1 MPRKLQLTDLQL
13 ILLSTASAR
22 VNGHLFP
29 LKDSIAGKTDDVA
42 AVTALLK
49 RGLVEEVAA
58 SDASRMWKER
68 DGERL
73 GLVITDRARALIDGA
88 GPGGE
93 VARAPA
99 PTPATSVPRAGSK
112 TQMVLTLLGREGG
125 VSPAELIDATGWLPH
140 TMRAALTGLRKKG
153 HGIEL
158 GKRGE
163 ERVYRLTGAAVL
175 P

>member
-13 ILLSTASAR
+13 ILLSTASTR
-22 VNGHLFP
+22 VNGHLYP
-29 LKDSIAGKTDDVA
+29 LKGSIAGKTDDVA
-42 AVTALLK
+42 VAVTALLK

-58 SDASRMWKER
+58 SDASRMWEER

-73 GLVITDRARALIDGA
+73 GLVITAKGRALIDGA

-93 VARAPA
+93 TVPAPA
-99 PTPATSVPRAGSK
+99 PATSAPRAGSK
-112 TQMVLTLLGREGG
+112 TQMVLALLGREEGAT
-125 VSPAELIDATGWLPH
+125 PAELIDATGWLPH